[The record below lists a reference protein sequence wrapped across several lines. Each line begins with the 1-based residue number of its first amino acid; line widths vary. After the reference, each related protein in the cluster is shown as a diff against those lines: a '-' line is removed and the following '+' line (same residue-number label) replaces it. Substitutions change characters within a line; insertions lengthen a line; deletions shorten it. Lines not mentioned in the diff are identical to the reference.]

1 MNAKWRIG
9 IWEHNFYLYLVLLL
23 PMEIIAGVNWTRLK
37 ISQVAGVLLGQYKMP
52 GFRTVFGLV
61 VVVTFVTNYGAR
73 LKAAEQI
80 QNLWKD

>member
-1 MNAKWRIG
+1 M
-9 IWEHNFYLYLVLLL
+9 
-23 PMEIIAGVNWTRLK
+23 K
-37 ISQVAGVLLGQYKMP
+37 ISQVAGVLLGQDKMP

-73 LKAAEQI
+73 LKATEHI